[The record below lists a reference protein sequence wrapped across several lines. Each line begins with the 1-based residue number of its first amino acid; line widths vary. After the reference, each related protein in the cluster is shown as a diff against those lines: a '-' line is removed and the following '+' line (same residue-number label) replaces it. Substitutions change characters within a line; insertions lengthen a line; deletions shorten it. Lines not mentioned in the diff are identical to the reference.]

1 MLASCGPPAGSSAV
15 AVVKHPGAAH
25 AFATLCTDHTGMLDA
40 GALMNMLKKK
50 GAGDNSRHCGD
61 LMRHADEAG
70 LIDYPTLLAAVS
82 EAISSYHDP

>member
-1 MLASCGPPAGSSAV
+1 
-15 AVVKHPGAAH
+15 
-25 AFATLCTDHTGMLDA
+25 MLDA